1 MFRPA
6 AWAADPGEAAAG
18 VAAVQV
24 ALDDILDDRPEIS
37 VVPLEPALIFRD
49 EPLEM
54 MKKHPVENGPFRM
67 SRTIDSCHSK
77 DKDLGNTPEEV
88 LEALSPGN
96 SRN

>member
-1 MFRPA
+1 MTY
-6 AWAADPGEAAAG
+6 GH
-18 VAAVQV
+18 
-24 ALDDILDDRPEIS
+24 LLDDRPEIS

-54 MKKHPVENGPFRM
+54 MKKHPVENGPFRI

-77 DKDLGNTPEEV
+77 DKDSGNTPEEV